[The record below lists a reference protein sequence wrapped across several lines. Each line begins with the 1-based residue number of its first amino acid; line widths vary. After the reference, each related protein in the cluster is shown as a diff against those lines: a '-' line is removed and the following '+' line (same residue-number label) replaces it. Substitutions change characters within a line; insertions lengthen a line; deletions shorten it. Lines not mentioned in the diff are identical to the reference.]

1 MGPPTG
7 SPALPVQPPW
17 LQGGGHVPT
26 RRLDQFFL
34 RLSPRTRP
42 PPWGPRALPGSQG
55 RRPASFQGST
65 HHLQDA
71 RAPQPQVY
79 REEGVATVLI
89 LSCPSCT
96 SLTVMEGKVV
106 TGTLPVSVRKHSS
119 CADMC
124 VCVCVCMCALPQ
136 PPPSPGGRELS
147 CVPDST
153 LNPEP
158 GGGCLM
164 RLPGIP
170 GIFKLQC

>member
-55 RRPASFQGST
+55 CRPASFQGST

-79 REEGVATVLI
+79 RAEGVATVLI

-124 VCVCVCMCALPQ
+124 VCVCACVHC
-136 PPPSPGGRELS
+136 PSP
-147 CVPDST
+147 
-153 LNPEP
+153 
-158 GGGCLM
+158 
-164 RLPGIP
+164 RLPLGAGSCLVCRIP
-170 GIFKLQC
+170 LLTQSREAGV